1 MKTSNIIAA
10 AALSL
15 LAAAGAHAE
24 TYDGVHALTHQRN
37 RAEVSAE
44 AAQAARSVDRY
55 AEGAFSG
62 VVPTLANPLSRS
74 AVRAEAYAAAH
85 SPVQNVGERAFVN
98 SVTPAQYQNAVAKL
112 GTAGPSAL

>member
-1 MKTSNIIAA
+1 MKTSKIIAA

-24 TYDGVHALTHQRN
+24 TYEGVHPLTNQRA
-37 RAEVSAE
+37 RAEVIAE
-44 AAQAARSVDRY
+44 AAQAARAGDRY
-55 AEGAFSG
+55 AEAAFYG
-62 VVPTLANPLSRS
+62 VAPAMANPLSRS

-112 GTAGPSAL
+112 GTSGQAL